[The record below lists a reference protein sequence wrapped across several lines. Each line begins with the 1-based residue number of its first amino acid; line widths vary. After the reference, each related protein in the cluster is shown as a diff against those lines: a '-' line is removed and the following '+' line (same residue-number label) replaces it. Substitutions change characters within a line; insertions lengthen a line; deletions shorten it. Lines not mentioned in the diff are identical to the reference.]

1 MNEGKIRFKENVKQR
16 LELYFVLYS
25 IVLGG
30 ILAILH
36 LLIAPF
42 FVFQGWLA
50 ISIIFI
56 GALFCVYGF
65 VHWLHGI
72 SSKRDLMQKEFILT
86 KRCYRITRH
95 PILSGAL
102 FALSGTFAV
111 LTHSFLSV
119 IYFFLLYTVVLI
131 ILPTQEKKL
140 IELHQLRYIYYKN
153 CVPAIIPKPIAL
165 FTSHKSLIPSRWIT
179 KQCFAVKD
187 VDVNIYLFSAG
198 ENFLA
203 INTGYRA
210 PIVQEECSRFNF
222 CLQKV
227 SCAIYTQLDRHH
239 KLGIAAV
246 QQIEAYILPAQSAAL
261 KQGKPFKKINTIS
274 LDSFSQESYQPSF
287 HIGEIQILPLPVPG
301 VSKVVNFV
309 LQEQYLFTGSV
320 LNFQNGRI
328 WVNRSMFRWNRS
340 HINAYLDQI
349 SSILQKTPTI
359 RYILSSTSG
368 YLQRYSENRF
378 FQIESHYPYIQQ
390 FYSF

>member
-1 MNEGKIRFKENVKQR
+1 MNEREIRFREKIKQK
-16 LELYFVLYS
+16 LELFFVLYS

-36 LLIAPF
+36 FLITPF
-42 FVFQGWLA
+42 FVFRGWFA
-50 ISIIFI
+50 VGIIII
-56 GALFCVYGF
+56 GAFFCAYGF

-95 PILSGAL
+95 PILSGVL

-119 IYFFLLYTVVLI
+119 IYFFLLYIVALI

-165 FTSHKSLIPSRWIT
+165 FTSHRSLISSRWIT
-179 KQCFAVKD
+179 KQCFAIKD
-187 VDVNIYLFSAG
+187 VGVNIYLFSAG
-198 ENFLA
+198 DSFLA
-203 INTGYRA
+203 INTGHCA
-210 PIVQEECSRFNF
+210 TIVQEECSRSNI
-222 CLQKV
+222 CLSKV
-227 SCAIYTQLDRHH
+227 SDAIFTQLDRYHRM
-239 KLGIAAV
+239 GISAV
-246 QQIEAYILPAQSAAL
+246 HQMEAYVLPAQSAAL
-261 KQGKPFKKINTIS
+261 KQGKSFKKIHT
-274 LDSFSQESYQPSF
+274 LPVDFFSQESYQPTF

-301 VSKVVNFV
+301 VSKVVNLL

-340 HINAYLDQI
+340 HINSYLHQI

-368 YLQRYSENRF
+368 YLQRHSENRF